1 MTGIKYLPH
10 LLAAIV
16 LFAAGHF
23 VGSLSG
29 DLRATQAKLE
39 LVTAQRDYQDAAA
52 YAEREA
58 RQKEQAHAKAMADI
72 AATYETEKKDAQD
85 AAAAVIRDLRAGN
98 VRLRAHW
105 QACQGT
111 AELSRAVASAAG
123 TAGSDGLF
131 ETSVERILRDVGT
144 LQAQRDALIDVT
156 QADRETVNG
165 TVPSEE

>member
-16 LFAAGHF
+16 LFGAGLW
-23 VGSLSG
+23 VGSISG

-39 LVTAQRDYQDAAA
+39 LVQTQRDYADARL
-52 YAEREA
+52 YEERSA
-58 RQKEQAHAKAMADI
+58 RQKEQEHAKAMADI
-72 AATYETEKKDAQD
+72 ATKYETEKNDAQD
-85 AAAAVIRDLRAGN
+85 AADRVIADLRAGN

-123 TAGSDGLF
+123 SAGSDGLR
-131 ETSVERILRDVGT
+131 EESIGRILRDVGT

-165 TVPSEE
+165 TVPPEE